1 MDIIHQL
8 YTIKPNF
15 MKLKILCISPIEN
28 VYKSLTSEFKNSAL
42 PRGGGVLKIPVVFHV
57 LWHLQKP
64 EENLS
69 DKILERQIEILNDA
83 FRARNSDIGQL
94 RSIFQMTPED
104 AEIEFYI
111 ATKNTA
117 GQAQKGIIHKQVTR
131 KFVMDLFGSG
141 INIDM
146 KHLDC

>member
-1 MDIIHQL
+1 
-8 YTIKPNF
+8 
-15 MKLKILCISPIEN
+15 
-28 VYKSLTSEFKNSAL
+28 
-42 PRGGGVLKIPVVFHV
+42 VVFHV

-146 KHLDC
+146 KSSLTGVDNPWDVTKYLNIWTVDMPTEFFGMQSIGIIGF